1 MKNKRIK
8 QLISAGLALSIQM
21 SLAGCAQSS
30 KLTGK
35 YQLPDAAYQQQA
47 AEKQAEQDAKAAELA
62 AKQAAYDEVV
72 KYKNG
77 LGEATTK
84 QSSDGMTYTISNQL
98 LDGLT
103 DQADNS
109 TDQAES
115 DGYSTIGQKAIGDF
129 PLYLVTEDGSKKM
142 YPATAS
148 IAVFND
154 MDTFNTYGNTGY
166 MMSYLSMYVKCLMI
180 EMSNPGLYGSETPS
194 DDENQAANELSS
206 RMDKLDAFMQKL
218 FTVEDLGETGEYVL
232 DVHDNK
238 YPIHKVVNKFNLDML
253 GIQGL
258 SSYDG
263 FEQYYFNY
271 DGKIIGVIQGSQ
283 SDGSIVATD
292 QQVINKIMDS
302 FAALL
307 DAADVQIETDDEIV
321 TYIRNSI
328 YTAPIAD
335 EKAASSDSETT
346 DGVEQTEVVDESLNS
361 ILDSMKIIED
371 GIAKTN
377 SETLKVCKLF
387 MGGNIET
394 ITDTVDNWKYDPD
407 SQEQIA
413 TGETAASSSSE
424 SSESDA
430 TQAFTESNQTEAESE
445 QTVSLEDVAGQTAN
459 STEITSESQQN

>member
-30 KLTGK
+30 KLTGN

-47 AEKQAEQDAKAAELA
+47 ADRQAEQDAKAAELA

-72 KYKNG
+72 KYKND
-77 LGEATTK
+77 LGEATAK
-84 QSSDGMTYTISNQL
+84 QTSDGMIYTISNQL
-98 LDGLT
+98 LESLT
-103 DQADNS
+103 DQEDS
-109 TDQAES
+109 E
-115 DGYSTIGQKAIGDF
+115 GYTTIGQKVIGDF
-129 PLYLVTEDGSKKM
+129 PLYFVTEDGSKKM

-148 IAVFND
+148 IAVYKD
-154 MDTFNTYGNTGY
+154 MDTFNTYSNAGY
-166 MMSYLSMYVKCLMI
+166 MLSYLSMYAKCIMI

-194 DDENQAANELSS
+194 DTENQAANELSS

-238 YPIHKVVNKFNLDML
+238 YPIHKVVNKFNLSML

-258 SSYDG
+258 SDYDG

-271 DGKIIGVIQGSQ
+271 DGKIIGVVQGSQ
-283 SDGSIVATD
+283 MDGSIVATD
-292 QQVINKIMDS
+292 QQVINKITDS
-302 FAALL
+302 FATLL
-307 DAADVQIETDDEIV
+307 DATDVQIETDDEIA

-328 YTAPIAD
+328 YTAPVVD
-335 EKAASSDSETT
+335 EKAASSDSEAT
-346 DGVEQTEVVDESLNS
+346 DGAEQAEVVDESLNS
-361 ILDSMKIIED
+361 ILDSMKTIED
-371 GIAKTN
+371 GIEKTN
-377 SETLKVCKLF
+377 SEALKVCKLF

-413 TGETAASSSSE
+413 TGETATQGSENVAESSKSAMTSDSE
-424 SSESDA
+424 SS
-430 TQAFTESNQTEAESE
+430 QADVESE
-445 QTVSLEDVAGQTAN
+445 QTVSLEDIAGQT
-459 STEITSESQQN
+459 TDSQQN

>member
-30 KLTGK
+30 KLTGS

-47 AEKQAEQDAKAAELA
+47 ANKQLEQDAKAAELA
-62 AKQAAYDEVV
+62 AKQIAYDEVV
-72 KYKNG
+72 GYKNA
-77 LGEATTK
+77 LGEATVEQT
-84 QSSDGMTYTISNQL
+84 SDGMIYTISNQL
-98 LDGLT
+98 LEDLMT
-103 DQADNS
+103 H
-109 TDQAES
+109 AES
-115 DGYSTIGQKAIGDF
+115 EGYSTIGQKDIGDF

-142 YPATAS
+142 YTATAS
-148 IAVFND
+148 MAVFKD
-154 MDTFNTYGNTGY
+154 IDTFNTYGNAGY
-166 MMSYLSMYVKCLMI
+166 QLSYMGMYMKMLANELSNSSLD
-180 EMSNPGLYGSETPS
+180 SSEASS
-194 DDENQAANELSS
+194 DAGDQAANEISS
-206 RMDKLDAFMQKL
+206 RMDKLDAFMKKL

-238 YPIHKVVNKFNLDML
+238 YQIHKVVNKFNLSIL

-258 SSYDG
+258 GDYDG

-271 DGKIIGVIQGSQ
+271 DGNIIGVAQGSLM
-283 SDGSIVATD
+283 DDSIVATD

-302 FAALL
+302 FATLA
-307 DAADVQIETDDEIV
+307 DATDVQIETDDEIA

-328 YTAPIAD
+328 YTAPVVN
-335 EKAASSDSETT
+335 EKAASSDSEAT
-346 DGVEQTEVVDESLNS
+346 DEAEQTEVVDESLNS

-377 SETLKVCKLF
+377 SETLKICKLF

-394 ITDTVDNWKYDPD
+394 ITDTVDNWKYNPD

-413 TGETAASSSSE
+413 TGETAASSGSE
-424 SSESDA
+424 NSESDVTEA
-430 TQAFTESNQTEAESE
+430 STESNQTEAENE
-445 QTVSLEDVAGQTAN
+445 QTVSLEDVAKQATD
-459 STEITSESQQN
+459 STETTSESQQN

>member
-30 KLTGK
+30 KLTGN

-47 AEKQAEQDAKAAELA
+47 ADRQAEQDAKAAELA

-72 KYKNG
+72 KYKNA
-77 LGEATTK
+77 LGEATAK
-84 QSSDGMTYTISNQL
+84 QTSDGMIYTISNQL
-98 LDGLT
+98 LESLT
-103 DQADNS
+103 D
-109 TDQAES
+109 EVMM
-115 DGYSTIGQKAIGDF
+115 DGCSVLGQKVIGDF
-129 PLYLVTEDGSKKM
+129 PLYFVTEDGSKKM

-148 IAVFND
+148 VAVYKD
-154 MDTFNTYGNTGY
+154 MDTFNKYSNAGY
-166 MMSYLSMYVKCLMI
+166 LLSYMNIDMSSLTNELTSLG
-180 EMSNPGLYGSETPS
+180 EQNSEASS
-194 DDENQAANELSS
+194 DAGDQAANELSS

-238 YPIHKVVNKFNLDML
+238 YPIHKVVNKFNLSML

-258 SSYDG
+258 SDYDG

-271 DGKIIGVIQGSQ
+271 DGKIIGVAQGSQ
-283 SDGSIVATD
+283 MDGSIVATD
-292 QQVINKIMDS
+292 QQVINKITDS
-302 FAALL
+302 FATLL
-307 DAADVQIETDDEIV
+307 DATDVQIETDDEIA

-328 YTAPIAD
+328 YTAPVVD
-335 EKAASSDSETT
+335 EKAASSDSEAT
-346 DGVEQTEVVDESLNS
+346 DGAEQAEVVDESLNS
-361 ILDSMKIIED
+361 ILDSMKTIED
-371 GIAKTN
+371 GIEKTN

-407 SQEQIA
+407 SHEQIA
-413 TGETAASSSSE
+413 TGETATQGSE
-424 SSESDA
+424 NSESDA
-430 TQAFTESNQTEAESE
+430 TEASSESSQADVESE
-445 QTVSLEDVAGQTAN
+445 QTVSLEDIAGQT
-459 STEITSESQQN
+459 TDSQQN

>member
-8 QLISAGLALSIQM
+8 QLVSAGLALSIQM

-30 KLTGK
+30 KLTGN

-47 AEKQAEQDAKAAELA
+47 ADRQAEQDAKAAELA

-72 KYKNG
+72 KYKNA
-77 LGEATTK
+77 LGEATAK
-84 QSSDGMTYTISNQL
+84 QTSDGMIYTISNQL
-98 LDGLT
+98 LGGLT
-103 DQADNS
+103 DQEDS
-109 TDQAES
+109 E
-115 DGYSTIGQKAIGDF
+115 GYTTIGQKDIGDF

-148 IAVFND
+148 MAVFKD
-154 MDTFNTYGNTGY
+154 MDTFNTYSNAGY
-166 MMSYLSMYVKCLMI
+166 MLSYLSMYAKCIMI

-194 DDENQAANELSS
+194 DTENQAANELSS

-238 YPIHKVVNKFNLDML
+238 YPIHKVVNKFNLSML

-258 SSYDG
+258 SDYDG

-271 DGKIIGVIQGSQ
+271 DGKIIGVAQGSQ
-283 SDGSIVATD
+283 MDGSIVATD
-292 QQVINKIMDS
+292 QQVINKITDS
-302 FAALL
+302 FATLL
-307 DAADVQIETDDEIV
+307 DATDVQIETDDEIA

-328 YTAPIAD
+328 YTAPVVD
-335 EKAASSDSETT
+335 EKAASSDNEAT
-346 DGVEQTEVVDESLNS
+346 DGAEQAEVVDESLNS
-361 ILDSMKIIED
+361 ILDSMKTIED
-371 GIAKTN
+371 GIEKTN
-377 SETLKVCKLF
+377 SEALKVCKLF

-413 TGETAASSSSE
+413 TGETATQGSENVAENSESDMTSDSE
-424 SSESDA
+424 SSQVDV
-430 TQAFTESNQTEAESE
+430 ESE
-445 QTVSLEDVAGQTAN
+445 QTVSLEDIAGQT
-459 STEITSESQQN
+459 TDSQQN

>member
-8 QLISAGLALSIQM
+8 QLVSAGLALSIQM
-21 SLAGCAQSS
+21 SLVGCAQGN
-30 KLTGK
+30 KLTGN

-47 AEKQAEQDAKAAELA
+47 ADRQAEQDAKAAELA

-72 KYKNG
+72 KYKND
-77 LGEATTK
+77 LGEATAK
-84 QSSDGMTYTISNQL
+84 QTSDGMIYTISNQL
-98 LDGLT
+98 LGGLT
-103 DQADNS
+103 DQEDS
-109 TDQAES
+109 E
-115 DGYSTIGQKAIGDF
+115 GYTTIGQKVIGDF
-129 PLYLVTEDGSKKM
+129 PLYFVTEDGSKQM

-148 IAVFND
+148 MAVFKD
-154 MDTFNTYGNTGY
+154 MDTFNTYSNAGY
-166 MMSYLSMYVKCLMI
+166 MLSYLSMYAKCIMI

-194 DDENQAANELSS
+194 DTENQAANELNS

-238 YPIHKVVNKFNLDML
+238 YPIHKVVNKFNLSML

-258 SSYDG
+258 SDYDG

-271 DGKIIGVIQGSQ
+271 DGKIIGVAQGSQ
-283 SDGSIVATD
+283 MDGSIVATD
-292 QQVINKIMDS
+292 QQVINKITDS
-302 FAALL
+302 FATLL
-307 DAADVQIETDDEIV
+307 DATDVQIETDDEIA

-328 YTAPIAD
+328 YTAPVVD
-335 EKAASSDSETT
+335 EKAASSDSEAT
-346 DGVEQTEVVDESLNS
+346 DGAEQLEVVDESLNS
-361 ILDSMKIIED
+361 ILDSMKTIED
-371 GIAKTN
+371 GIEKTN
-377 SETLKVCKLF
+377 SEALKVCKLF

-413 TGETAASSSSE
+413 TGETATQGSENVAE

-430 TQAFTESNQTEAESE
+430 TSDSESSQADVESE
-445 QTVSLEDVAGQTAN
+445 QTVSLEDIAGQTTDSAE
-459 STEITSESQQN
+459 TTSESQQN

>member
-30 KLTGK
+30 KLTGN

-47 AEKQAEQDAKAAELA
+47 ADRQAEQDAKAAELA

-72 KYKNG
+72 KYKND
-77 LGEATTK
+77 LGEATAK
-84 QSSDGMTYTISNQL
+84 QTSDGMIYTISNQL
-98 LDGLT
+98 LGGLT
-103 DQADNS
+103 DQED
-109 TDQAES
+109 S
-115 DGYSTIGQKAIGDF
+115 DGRTTIGQKDIGDF

-148 IAVFND
+148 MAVFKD
-154 MDTFNTYGNTGY
+154 MDTFNTYSNAGY
-166 MMSYLSMYVKCLMI
+166 MLSYLSMYAKCIMI

-194 DDENQAANELSS
+194 DTENQAANELSS

-238 YPIHKVVNKFNLDML
+238 YPIHKVVNKFNLSML

-258 SSYDG
+258 SDYDG

-271 DGKIIGVIQGSQ
+271 DGKIIGVAQGSQ
-283 SDGSIVATD
+283 MDGSIVATD
-292 QQVINKIMDS
+292 QQVINKITDS
-302 FAALL
+302 FATLL
-307 DAADVQIETDDEIV
+307 DATDVQIETDDEIA

-328 YTAPIAD
+328 YTAPVVD
-335 EKAASSDSETT
+335 EKAASSDSEAT
-346 DGVEQTEVVDESLNS
+346 DGAEQAEVVDESLNS
-361 ILDSMKIIED
+361 ILDSMKTIED
-371 GIAKTN
+371 GIEKTN
-377 SETLKVCKLF
+377 SEALKVCKLF

-413 TGETAASSSSE
+413 TGETATQGSENVAE

-430 TQAFTESNQTEAESE
+430 TEASSESSQADVESEQTDVESE
-445 QTVSLEDVAGQTAN
+445 QTVSLEDIAGQTTN
-459 STEITSESQQN
+459 SQQN

>member
-30 KLTGK
+30 KLTGN

-47 AEKQAEQDAKAAELA
+47 ADRQAEQDAKAAELT

-72 KYKNG
+72 KYKND
-77 LGEATTK
+77 LGEATAK
-84 QSSDGMTYTISNQL
+84 QTSDGMIYTISNQL
-98 LDGLT
+98 LGGLT
-103 DQADNS
+103 DQED
-109 TDQAES
+109 S
-115 DGYSTIGQKAIGDF
+115 DGRTTIGQKDIGDF

-148 IAVFND
+148 IAVYKD
-154 MDTFNTYGNTGY
+154 MDTFNKCSNAGY
-166 MMSYLSMYVKCLMI
+166 MLSYLSMYAKCIMI

-194 DDENQAANELSS
+194 DTENQAANELSS

-218 FTVEDLGETGEYVL
+218 FTVEDLGDTGEYVL

-238 YPIHKVVNKFNLDML
+238 YPIHKVVNKFNLSML

-258 SSYDG
+258 SDYDG

-271 DGKIIGVIQGSQ
+271 DGKIIGVSQGSQ

-292 QQVINKIMDS
+292 QQVINKITDS
-302 FAALL
+302 FATLL
-307 DAADVQIETDDEIV
+307 DATDVQIETDDEIA

-328 YTAPIAD
+328 YTAPVVD
-335 EKAASSDSETT
+335 EKAASSDSDSEAT
-346 DGVEQTEVVDESLNS
+346 DGAEQAEVVDESLNS
-361 ILDSMKIIED
+361 ILDSMKTIED
-371 GIAKTN
+371 GIEKTN
-377 SETLKVCKLF
+377 SEALKVCKLF

-413 TGETAASSSSE
+413 TGETAMQGSENVAE
-424 SSESDA
+424 SSKSEQADIESE
-430 TQAFTESNQTEAESE
+430 QADVESEQTDVESE
-445 QTVSLEDVAGQTAN
+445 QTVSLEDIAGQT
-459 STEITSESQQN
+459 TDSQQN

>member
-21 SLAGCAQSS
+21 SLVGCAQSS
-30 KLTGK
+30 KLTGN

-47 AEKQAEQDAKAAELA
+47 VDKQAEQDAKAAELA

-84 QSSDGMTYTISNQL
+84 QTSDGMTYTISNQM

-103 DQADNS
+103 NQADSS
-109 TDQAES
+109 TNQADS
-115 DGYSTIGQKAIGDF
+115 DGYITIGQKAIGDF

-258 SSYDG
+258 SGYDG

-307 DAADVQIETDDEIV
+307 DAADVQIETDDDIA

-328 YTAPIAD
+328 YTAPVVD
-335 EKAASSDSETT
+335 EKAASSDSEAA
-346 DGVEQTEVVDESLNS
+346 DGTVDESLNS

-371 GIAKTN
+371 DIAKTN
-377 SETLKVCKLF
+377 SETLKICKLF

-394 ITDTVDNWKYDPD
+394 ITDTVDNWEYNPD
-407 SQEQIA
+407 NQEQIA
-413 TGETAASSSSE
+413 TGETASSDSGSE
-424 SSESDA
+424 SSESA
-430 TQAFTESNQTEAESE
+430 VTEASSESNQAEVESD
-445 QTVSLEDVAGQTAN
+445 QTVSLEDVAKQATD
-459 STEITSESQQN
+459 STETTSDSQQN

>member
-30 KLTGK
+30 KLTGN

-72 KYKNG
+72 NYKNG

-84 QSSDGMTYTISNQL
+84 QTSDGMTYTISNQL

-103 DQADNS
+103 DQEDN
-109 TDQAES
+109 E
-115 DGYSTIGQKAIGDF
+115 GYTTIGQKVIGDF
-129 PLYLVTEDGSKKM
+129 PLYVVTEDGSKKA
-142 YPATAS
+142 YPATANV
-148 IAVFND
+148 AVFKD
-154 MDTFNTYGNTGY
+154 MDTFNTYVNTGY
-166 MMSYLSMYVKCLMI
+166 MLSYASMYMKCLVI
-180 EMSNPGLYGSETPS
+180 ELSNPGLYGSETPS
-194 DDENQAANELSS
+194 DTENQAANELSS

-218 FTVEDLGETGEYVL
+218 FTIEDLGETGEYVL

-238 YPIHKVVNKFNLDML
+238 YPIHKVVNKFNLSML

-258 SSYDG
+258 SDYDG

-271 DGKIIGVIQGSQ
+271 DGKIIGTSQGSQ
-283 SDGSIVATD
+283 MDGSIVATD

-302 FAALL
+302 FVALL
-307 DAADVQIETDDEIV
+307 NATDVQIETDDEIA

-328 YTAPIAD
+328 YTAPVAD
-335 EKAASSDSETT
+335 EKAASSDSEAT
-346 DGVEQTEVVDESLNS
+346 DGTEQTAAVDESLNS

-413 TGETAASSSSE
+413 TGETAATQNSETATSDE
-424 SSESDA
+424 SS
-430 TQAFTESNQTEAESE
+430 QASSESE
-445 QTVSLEDVAGQTAN
+445 QTVSLEDIAGQTTDSAE
-459 STEITSESQQN
+459 TTSESQQN

>member
-30 KLTGK
+30 KLTGN

-47 AEKQAEQDAKAAELA
+47 ADRQAEQDAKAAELA

-72 KYKNG
+72 KYKND
-77 LGEATTK
+77 LGEATAK
-84 QSSDGMTYTISNQL
+84 QTSDGMIYTISNQL
-98 LDGLT
+98 LESLT
-103 DQADNS
+103 DQEDS
-109 TDQAES
+109 E
-115 DGYSTIGQKAIGDF
+115 GYTTIGQKVIGDF
-129 PLYLVTEDGSKKM
+129 PLYFVTEDGSKKM

-148 IAVFND
+148 IAVYKD
-154 MDTFNTYGNTGY
+154 MDTFNTYSNAGY
-166 MMSYLSMYVKCLMI
+166 MLSYLSMYAKCIMI

-194 DDENQAANELSS
+194 DTENQAANELSS

-218 FTVEDLGETGEYVL
+218 FTVEDFGETGEYVL

-238 YPIHKVVNKFNLDML
+238 YPIHKVVNKFNLSML

-258 SSYDG
+258 SDYDG

-271 DGKIIGVIQGSQ
+271 DGKIIGVAQGSQ
-283 SDGSIVATD
+283 MDGSIVATD
-292 QQVINKIMDS
+292 QQVINKITDS
-302 FAALL
+302 FATLL
-307 DAADVQIETDDEIV
+307 DATDVQVETDDEIA

-328 YTAPIAD
+328 YTAPVVD
-335 EKAASSDSETT
+335 EKAASSDSEAT
-346 DGVEQTEVVDESLNS
+346 DGAEQAEVVDESLNS
-361 ILDSMKIIED
+361 ILDSMKTIED
-371 GIAKTN
+371 GIEKTN
-377 SETLKVCKLF
+377 SEALKVCKLF

-413 TGETAASSSSE
+413 TGETATQGSE
-424 SSESDA
+424 NSESDA
-430 TQAFTESNQTEAESE
+430 TEASSEISQADVESE
-445 QTVSLEDVAGQTAN
+445 QTVNLEDIAGQTTDSAE
-459 STEITSESQQN
+459 TTSDSQQN